1 MGING
6 TLVLTWVLL
15 SSYFTVAV
23 LPALPQGR
31 DPGLEVK
38 PPAEQPP
45 LRRSTYASCSSPAP
59 QVPAQQ
65 PTIVYQ
71 TTEFDDSTVPV
82 FSSSHGTSVCFVG
95 SHRPNNQKTKPKDK
109 KKQTKTQASPW
120 VLVRQ
125 QTP

>member
-31 DPGLEVK
+31 DPGLEVN

-45 LRRSTYASCSSPAP
+45 LRRSTYASCSTPAP

-65 PTIVYQ
+65 PTIVSQ
-71 TTEFDDSTVPV
+71 TTEFDDSTVPAV
-82 FSSSHGTSVCFVG
+82 SSSHGTSGCLEV
-95 SHRPNNQKTKPKDK
+95 SHRPFVQLSWP
-109 KKQTKTQASPW
+109 
-120 VLVRQ
+120 
-125 QTP
+125 